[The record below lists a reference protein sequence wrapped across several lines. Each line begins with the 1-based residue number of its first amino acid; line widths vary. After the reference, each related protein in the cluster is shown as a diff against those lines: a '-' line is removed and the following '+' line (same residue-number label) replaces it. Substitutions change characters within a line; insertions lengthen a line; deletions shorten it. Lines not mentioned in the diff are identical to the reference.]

1 MKLFKSRSNVP
12 KTSIA
17 DDEKAAPLVGQS
29 QSIKPSSKPGGSS
42 ARTDSNFSNQS
53 TYSQGSATA
62 RSVSTNSNPNQPE
75 QSKKDKVKAKINDTF
90 NYNKYTLKHQIMI
103 FTSLS
108 LCVVWIAL
116 ILAIV
121 WLLSGVYETSK
132 NELIKEIKRVE
143 YDNIE
148 ALGSQLLFSY

>member
-1 MKLFKSRSNVP
+1 MR
-12 KTSIA
+12 
-17 DDEKAAPLVGQS
+17 
-29 QSIKPSSKPGGSS
+29 
-42 ARTDSNFSNQS
+42 
-53 TYSQGSATA
+53 
-62 RSVSTNSNPNQPE
+62 
-75 QSKKDKVKAKINDTF
+75 AKINDIF

-103 FTSLS
+103 FTSCS
-108 LCVVWIAL
+108 LIVVWIAL